1 MVDSLVSQDLERDTI
16 LVSWHDLESMNLVRL
31 SKVSNQGLAAT
42 ATATGHNTDNNS
54 EKEDSKEAL
63 FADFPD
69 VLTTNTFEIIVIEE
83 KLKGI
88 KHIKAWLPGK
98 RHWQLLASTQEANLG
113 QPDSVNLTRSQN

>member
-88 KHIKAWLPGK
+88 KHIKA
-98 RHWQLLASTQEANLG
+98 
-113 QPDSVNLTRSQN
+113 